1 MFLVEVSRRSAFSTG
16 RQIRRARRHPSVIAR
31 CCPPIASEDDDW
43 RKRKILVW
51 RRSGSWMKSGFAVV
65 QVRLKH
71 EVESTMLSVAAFDR
85 RAESTDSAYSQDLI
99 YDDTV
104 YKRQS

>member
-1 MFLVEVSRRSAFSTG
+1 
-16 RQIRRARRHPSVIAR
+16 
-31 CCPPIASEDDDW
+31 
-43 RKRKILVW
+43 
-51 RRSGSWMKSGFAVV
+51 MKSGFAVV